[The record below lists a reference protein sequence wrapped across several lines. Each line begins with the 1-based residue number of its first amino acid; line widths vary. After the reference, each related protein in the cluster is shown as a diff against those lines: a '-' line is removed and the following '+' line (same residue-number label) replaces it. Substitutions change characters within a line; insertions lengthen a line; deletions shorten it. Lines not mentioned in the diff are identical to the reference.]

1 MTARIP
7 SSVWDYP
14 PTDTELDQFYG
25 VPVDQFEISEVIG
38 RHAARFDACDYG
50 DIAATFAD
58 AINDAIRDGDLLEV
72 GRIIAEARKQRIAD
86 LASRE
91 LYQRV
96 GVIKK
101 EQVVS

>member
-1 MTARIP
+1 MRINDLP
-7 SSVWDYP
+7 V
-14 PTDTELDQFYG
+14 TDDELEQFYG
-25 VPVDQFEISEVIG
+25 VPVDQCEITEALG

-50 DIAATFAD
+50 DIAATCAD
-58 AINDAIRDGDLLEV
+58 AIDAALRDGDLLEV
-72 GRIIAEARKQRIAD
+72 GRIMSDAKKQRIAD